1 MVLLNA
7 EFVFIIYTMKIIN
20 LISGPRNLSTALM
33 YSFAQRPDTKVI
45 DEPFYAHYLLSTGIS
60 HPGRKETLETMSAN
74 INEILE
80 DLFSNTDCD
89 ILFLKNMAHHHQQ
102 MDFYFLDKMINLF
115 LIRNPKQLIASFAQV
130 IKNPTMNDIGLKK
143 SWELYNL
150 IKKTND
156 SFPLVLDSAEILK
169 NPELLLKKL
178 CDKLN
183 VHFYD
188 DMLSWSEGGIKEDGV
203 WADYWYQNVHQST
216 GFKKQKTSS
225 RELPA
230 HCKGLYFEA
239 LKYYNKLTEKSIQ
252 I

>member
-1 MVLLNA
+1 
-7 EFVFIIYTMKIIN
+7 
-20 LISGPRNLSTALM
+20 
-33 YSFAQRPDTKVI
+33 
-45 DEPFYAHYLLSTGIS
+45 
-60 HPGRKETLETMSAN
+60 
-74 INEILE
+74 
-80 DLFSNTDCD
+80 
-89 ILFLKNMAHHHQQ
+89 
-102 MDFYFLDKMINLF
+102 
-115 LIRNPKQLIASFAQV
+115 
-130 IKNPTMNDIGLKK
+130 
-143 SWELYNL
+143 L

-203 WADYWYQNVHQST
+203 WADYWYKNVHQST